1 MLMCVPETFLFF
13 KKIQNMLTII
23 NFLPGN
29 AGIMYR
35 YTGHVGVPAINFTL
49 CREQC
54 VQCQKYSKFAWFK
67 A

>member
-13 KKIQNMLTII
+13 KKIPNMLTII

-54 VQCQKYSKFAWFK
+54 V
-67 A
+67 